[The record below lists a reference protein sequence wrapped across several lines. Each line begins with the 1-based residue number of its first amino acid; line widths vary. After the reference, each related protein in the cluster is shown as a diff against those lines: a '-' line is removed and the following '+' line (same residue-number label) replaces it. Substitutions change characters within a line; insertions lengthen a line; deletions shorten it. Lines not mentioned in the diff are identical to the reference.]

1 MSELID
7 KMNSALGWELRAINL
22 YAHYA
27 ANVTGIYRL
36 QLTPMFNIEM
46 TESIEHADIVR
57 NGLVQLGGIPVT
69 ERNTHPIIHTTDYME
84 MLNYAL
90 ETEIKASE
98 VYAELLPLIDETDDL
113 YDSIEQIYFSELKSV
128 QEMKLL
134 VS

>member
-7 KMNSALGWELRAINL
+7 KMNAALGWELRAINL
-22 YAHYA
+22 YAHYS